1 MKESE
6 RKQLEKTIKDLK
18 SERDSLPEAQAEK
31 KDRIDN
37 LIKDIR
43 YHIDHPDDKDHARKL
58 KNSLPDLIK
67 IFEVKHPV
75 ITDIINRVSIILSN
89 MGI

>member
-18 SERDSLPEAQAEK
+18 LERDSLPETQAENK
-31 KDRIDN
+31 ERIDT

-43 YHIDHPDDKDHARKL
+43 YHIDHPEDVDHAKRL
-58 KNSLPDLIK
+58 KNNLPDLIK
-67 IFEVKHPV
+67 IFEIKHPV
-75 ITDIINRVSIILSN
+75 ITDIINKVSLILSN